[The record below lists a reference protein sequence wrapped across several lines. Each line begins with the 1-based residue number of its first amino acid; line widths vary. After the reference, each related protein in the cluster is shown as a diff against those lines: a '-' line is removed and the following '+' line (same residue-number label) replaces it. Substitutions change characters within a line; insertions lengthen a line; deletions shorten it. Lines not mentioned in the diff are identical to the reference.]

1 MVADGTKR
9 SRIGMGCLIGAALV
23 VQPPAARAFNPFGL
37 FGEDKPAVSANAVAY
52 DLQIQGLDG
61 KSDVLTAVRDVSILY
76 RLRQEPP
83 QTGDELV
90 RRAEADIPRI
100 VDALWG
106 SGHYAAR
113 VSIVVGGQVIALD
126 RPVSGSVRATVDS
139 LRGRALVPV
148 AVMIEPGPL
157 YRFDRVAVLDQR
169 SDLPFDPA
177 ELPPRV
183 VTIAPG
189 DPARTADVLKA
200 AAALSDHFRDRS
212 HPFVKVGR
220 RSPVI
225 DHTAR
230 TVDLTLLV
238 EPGARAGIGGIG
250 VSGTKQVDP
259 AVVRS
264 FIYAERGDPY
274 SRRAMADIRRSV
286 ARIEAIGGVR
296 VREGTALDAN
306 GQLPVEVEVTERPL
320 RVIGGSV
327 RYSTIDGP
335 ALKAYWAHRNLFG
348 GAERLRID
356 GDLFYFTGPQNW
368 PGGSNRRGFNTDDIG
383 GRLSASFLKPA
394 LWGTRND
401 LLVDAFVQ
409 RELTEL
415 YTSNVVNGTAAIR
428 HRFTDSFN
436 VRAGIEGEIGR
447 STDVLGRFDYGL
459 LGLPLAASYDTT
471 DKPLDPT
478 RGVRVTAS
486 VTPYLGFGDAPDAFV
501 ISRIQASTYYALDD
515 AARTILAGRVAFGSI
530 LGGSLGAIPASRR
543 FYAGGGGSVRGFEY
557 KSLGPRTVGGI
568 VTGGMSLFE
577 ASVEARVKLTN
588 TIGIVPFFDMGQAYA
603 GSVPD
608 GSAPLR
614 YAAGLGLRYYTAVG
628 PIRFDV
634 AVPLARRQGERP
646 YAFYVSIGQAF

>member
-1 MVADGTKR
+1 MVADGAR
-9 SRIGMGCLIGAALV
+9 SSYIGFGLLVGSLLAAGS
-23 VQPPAARAFNPFGL
+23 PPAHAFNPFGL
-37 FGEDKPAVSANAVAY
+37 FGEDKPAVSATAVAY
-52 DLQIQGLDG
+52 ELKVEGLGGDAAL
-61 KSDVLTAVRDVSILY
+61 LTAIRDVSILH
-76 RLRQEPP
+76 RLRLEAP
-83 QTGDELV
+83 QNGDELV
-90 RRAEADIPRI
+90 RRAEADLPRI

-106 SGHYAAR
+106 AGHYAAK
-113 VSIVVGGQVIALD
+113 VSIIVGGQVITLD
-126 RPVSGSVRATVDS
+126 RPATGPVRATIDS

-148 AVMIEPGPL
+148 AIMVEQGPL
-157 YRFDRVAVLDQR
+157 YRFGRVAVLDQR

-177 ELPPRV
+177 VLPPRV
-183 VTIAPG
+183 VTLSPG
-189 DPARTADVLKA
+189 DPARTADVLQA

-220 RSPVI
+220 RVPVI
-225 DHTAR
+225 DHPSR
-230 TVDLTLLV
+230 TVDLTLV
-238 EPGARAGIGGIG
+238 VDPGARAGIGGIG

-264 FIYAERGDPY
+264 FIYAESGDPY

-286 ARIEAIGGVR
+286 ARIEALGGVR
-296 VREGTALDAN
+296 VREGTELESR
-306 GQLPVEVEVTERPL
+306 GSLPVDVEVTERPL
-320 RVIGGSV
+320 RVIGGSL

-368 PGGSNRRGFNTDDIG
+368 PGGSNRPGFNSDDIG

-401 LLVDAFVQ
+401 LLVDGFIQ

-415 YTSNVVNGTAAIR
+415 YTTNLINGTAAIR
-428 HRFTDSFN
+428 RRFSDSFN
-436 VRAGIEGEIGR
+436 VRIGVEGEIGR

-459 LGLPLAASYDTT
+459 IGLPVAASYDST
-471 DKPLDPT
+471 DRPLDPT
-478 RGVRVTAS
+478 RGMRVTAS

-501 ISRIQASTYYALDD
+501 ISRLQASVYYAIDE

-530 LGGSLGAIPASRR
+530 MGGTLGAIPASRR
-543 FYAGGGGSVRGFEY
+543 FYAGGGGSVRGFDY
-557 KSLGPRTVGGI
+557 KSLGPRNPAGT

-577 ASVEARVKLTN
+577 ASVEARVKLTD
-588 TIGIVPFFDMGQAYA
+588 TLGIVPFFDMGQAYA
-603 GSVPD
+603 GAFPD

-634 AVPLARRQGERP
+634 AVPLARRRGERP

>member
-1 MVADGTKR
+1 MVADGAR
-9 SRIGMGCLIGAALV
+9 SSHIGFGLLVGSLLAAGSF
-23 VQPPAARAFNPFGL
+23 PAHAFNPFGL
-37 FGEDKPAVSANAVAY
+37 FGEDKPAISATAVAY
-52 DLQIQGLDG
+52 ELKVEGLGGDAAL
-61 KSDVLTAVRDVSILY
+61 LTAIRDVSILY
-76 RLRQEPP
+76 RLRQEAP
-83 QTGDELV
+83 QNGDELV
-90 RRAEADIPRI
+90 RRAEADLPRI

-106 SGHYAAR
+106 AGHYAAK
-113 VSIVVGGQVIALD
+113 VSIVVGGQAITLD
-126 RPVSGSVRATVDS
+126 RPATGPVRATIDS

-148 AVMIEPGPL
+148 AIMVEPGPL
-157 YRFDRVAVLDQR
+157 YRFGRVAVLDQR

-177 ELPPRV
+177 VLPPRV
-183 VTIAPG
+183 VTVGPG
-189 DPARTADVLKA
+189 DPARTTDVLQA

-220 RSPVI
+220 RVPVI
-225 DHTAR
+225 DHPSR
-230 TVDLTLLV
+230 TVDLTLV
-238 EPGARAGIGGIG
+238 VDPGARAGIGGIG

-259 AVVRS
+259 AVIRS
-264 FIYAERGDPY
+264 FIYAESGDPY

-286 ARIEAIGGVR
+286 ARIEALGGVR
-296 VREGTALDAN
+296 VREGTALDPR
-306 GQLPVEVEVTERPL
+306 GGLPVDVEVTERPL
-320 RVIGGSV
+320 RVIGGSL
-327 RYSTIDGP
+327 RYSTVDGP

-368 PGGSNRRGFNTDDIG
+368 PGGSNRPGFNTDDIG

-401 LLVDAFVQ
+401 LLVDGFIQ

-415 YTSNVVNGTAAIR
+415 YTTNLINGTAAIR
-428 HRFTDSFN
+428 RRFTDSFN
-436 VRAGIEGEIGR
+436 IRFGVEGEIGR

-459 LGLPLAASYDTT
+459 LGLPVAASYDST
-471 DKPLDPT
+471 DRPLDPT
-478 RGVRVTAS
+478 RGMRVTAS

-501 ISRIQASTYYALDD
+501 ISRVQASVYYAIDE

-530 LGGSLGAIPASRR
+530 MGGTLGAIPASRR
-543 FYAGGGGSVRGFEY
+543 FYAGGGGSVRGFEH
-557 KSLGPRTVGGI
+557 KSLGPRNPAGT

-577 ASVEARVKLTN
+577 ASVEARVKLTD
-588 TIGIVPFFDMGQAYA
+588 TLGIVPFFDMGQAYA
-603 GSVPD
+603 GAFPD

-634 AVPLARRQGERP
+634 AVPLARRRGERP